1 MADMIE
7 PSLIITVDVPRDSFR
22 PLRPRPKMTCAGG
35 VCFRRNL
42 TAISRLEYE
51 TKSVSED
58 IQVLQIAINR
68 EWWTYAY
75 RRQRFLKMHV
85 MAATT
90 NSVITAI
97 PLKGRL
103 SKSL

>member
-1 MADMIE
+1 
-7 PSLIITVDVPRDSFR
+7 
-22 PLRPRPKMTCAGG
+22 MTGAGG

-51 TKSVSED
+51 TKSVSVSED
-58 IQVLQIAINR
+58 IQVLQIDLHRGSLSSINR
-68 EWWTYAY
+68 ESWTYAY

-97 PLKGRL
+97 PLKRRL

>member
-1 MADMIE
+1 
-7 PSLIITVDVPRDSFR
+7 
-22 PLRPRPKMTCAGG
+22 MTGAGG

-51 TKSVSED
+51 TKSVSVSED
-58 IQVLQIAINR
+58 IQVLQIDLHRGSLSSINR
-68 EWWTYAY
+68 ESWTYAY

>member
-1 MADMIE
+1 MI
-7 PSLIITVDVPRDSFR
+7 
-22 PLRPRPKMTCAGG
+22 CAGG

-51 TKSVSED
+51 TKSVPED
-58 IQVLQIAINR
+58 IQVLQIDLHRGSLSSINR
-68 EWWTYAY
+68 ESWTYAY
-75 RRQRFLKMHV
+75 SRQRFLKMHV